1 LNDGVESTRM
11 PGDDDTATDGST
23 RGERFL
29 RYAGGAGIVIAVG
42 LALLVLALTVL
53 PAVPAPS
60 AQLLAPAVFTLLL
73 LAVASV
79 LSRRGKRRPDA

>member
-1 LNDGVESTRM
+1 M
-11 PGDDDTATDGST
+11 PGDNETDTATDAPT
-23 RGERFL
+23 RGEQFL
-29 RYAGGAGIVIAVG
+29 KYAGVAGVVVAAG
-42 LALLVLALTVL
+42 LALLVVALTVA

-60 AQLLAPAVFTLLL
+60 AQLLAPAVFTALL

>member
-1 LNDGVESTRM
+1 M
-11 PGDDDTATDGST
+11 PGDDDTATEAST

-29 RYAGGAGIVIAVG
+29 RYAGAAGIVIAVG
-42 LALLVLALTVL
+42 LALLVVALTIL

-60 AQLLAPAVFTLLL
+60 TQLLAPAVFTVLL

>member
-1 LNDGVESTRM
+1 M
-11 PGDDDTATDGST
+11 PGDNETDAPT
-23 RGERFL
+23 RGEQFL
-29 RYAGGAGIVIAVG
+29 KYAGAAGIVIAVG
-42 LALLVLALTVL
+42 LALLVVALTLL

-79 LSRRGKRRPDA
+79 LSRRGKRRPGA